1 MPFIA
6 ALLGPE
12 LNDFPIPAVPGVAGQ
27 SFVMRFIETGDPDQ
41 VAQIV
46 GMAGIRPTL
55 VREFKPPSALGNA
68 GLQRALHGVAGQII
82 GTVVHAQIQQ

>member
-1 MPFIA
+1 
-6 ALLGPE
+6 
-12 LNDFPIPAVPGVAGQ
+12 LNDFPIPAVLGVAGQ

-55 VREFKPPSALGNA
+55 VREFKRVWLLWNDAP
-68 GLQRALHGVAGQII
+68 GVGI
-82 GTVVHAQIQQ
+82 